1 MIELALNRKQVLQ
14 LAEIA
19 KRFPDTEWYNI
30 IEDNSNGVG
39 PVVKVRCILLPDS
52 CHGVY
57 DTEIDIT
64 DITCW

>member
-19 KRFPDTEWYNI
+19 KRFPDTEWFNI
-30 IEDNSNGVG
+30 IEDNSNGIG
-39 PVVKVRCILLPDS
+39 PIVKVRCILLTDS
-52 CHGVY
+52 TYKDY

-64 DITCW
+64 DTSCW